1 MLEDLRNHDPAPT
14 HEEREWM
21 AVNPLSVTV
30 RLIALAGIAMAI
42 GLSGT
47 SLLEA
52 DTRPTTLAVSTK

>member
-1 MLEDLRNHDPAPT
+1 MLEDLRNHDPSPT
-14 HEEREWM
+14 EREREWM

-47 SLLEA
+47 QLLQA
-52 DTRPTTLAVSTK
+52 DPKPTTLAVTTE